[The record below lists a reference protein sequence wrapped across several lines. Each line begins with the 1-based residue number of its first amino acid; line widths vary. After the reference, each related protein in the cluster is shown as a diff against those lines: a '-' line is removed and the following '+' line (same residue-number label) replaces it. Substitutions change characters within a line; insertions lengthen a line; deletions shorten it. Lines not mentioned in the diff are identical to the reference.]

1 MIQLL
6 KTKIQELTVSESS
19 LDYPGSIS
27 LPEPII
33 KAAGLHV
40 FELVY
45 VNNKTSGQRI
55 TTYVVKS
62 KTDDFVSLNGA
73 AAHHFK
79 KGDLIHVLAFCTL
92 SEQRAKKHVPTLV
105 KTTNNLITEIGPYHL

>member
-6 KTKIQELTVSESS
+6 KTKIQELIVTESS

-92 SEQRAKKHVPTLV
+92 SEQRAKKHVPILV
-105 KTTNNLITEIGPYHL
+105 KTSDNKLVSVEPYEL